1 MEAPDGWNWLEIPPI
16 RFPKN
21 SLVDNLIQLSS
32 FGVVRC
38 TYKMIGD
45 STARVRIYLLPDDV
59 GRGSIVRDSREINK
73 FRREVLYALDTSK
86 EGWQGLKVKGH
97 EPLVAPG
104 DAHLSLFYL
113 FNTLDS
119 PKPNP
124 EAKWIKDRNTTDL
137 MNRVLKKPIAGMK
150 NPLYGYQ
157 KKTVAVM
164 IQRELAPENTQDTRF
179 RCITGPQGQRYYLD
193 LETTEMLIEPRKYED
208 VRGGILA
215 EDTGTGKTFICLAL
229 ILATKYQYSFIP
241 EEYEEPPRLRESPL
255 SLSDLAVAAIW
266 KHSIG
271 WGEFKDD
278 VGSVNLAKL
287 RAAHAFYEVH
297 PPSRSRSKRYN
308 VSDVKE
314 KIYVGTG
321 TIVVCPP
328 NLVDQWKREINIH
341 VEEKAL
347 KMLVLVKQSED
358 IPPVSELLEYDLIII
373 ARPRFDM
380 EEREG
385 KDKDG
390 RRESGGKPLVCRC
403 PYKGASRIA
412 DCVCFDRETVYKSPL
427 MSIRWKRLI
436 VDEGHS
442 MASSSPIMNRG
453 VCVAQRLPVER
464 RWIVSATPVTGLL
477 GMSSGM
483 NIGETEEALEARR
496 EQELEERRVA
506 QTNEANDLEKLGR
519 IVCDFLRIRPWVLPS
534 EGQSNEYASWKI
546 YISKGFMQR
555 QPGSTDCVRS
565 ILQRIMIRHSLKDVE
580 KDVSLPPLYHTPVY
594 LEPGFFE
601 RLSMNLFL
609 GGIAT
614 NAVTSERVD
623 KDYMFHPKNRG
634 PLRELTNNLL
644 KRSGFY
650 WMGHSRPDVQLMVS
664 VSQKCLNDPRKN
676 HSLQDK
682 GLLKLAID
690 SGLRALSNPI
700 WNACIQNSEMAYSVI
715 NFPESIASEWVL
727 VKGSKDP
734 YPIGGKSVQDVQRY
748 VNANAYDP
756 NLIKKL
762 GDRAG
767 VAAADAHLIAGAR
780 KNGKS
785 GIVSTRV
792 DQQNAEEHSTN
803 GAAEIKSNLKSI
815 LKQSTNPVSL
825 VPEDSE
831 LAETEI
837 IGTASRKLTYLL
849 GKVLEYHKTEKILI
863 FYESEDV
870 AFYIA
875 QGLEI
880 IGVEYLGY
888 QKNLPSQEKAK
899 YLVTFQFSQTFRV
912 FLMDLS
918 QAAFGLNISAA
929 SRVFFVN
936 PVWQPS
942 VEHQALAR
950 AHRIGQKRPVYAETL
965 ILNHTIEREM
975 WDRRQGM
982 TARELDLSKGAAAN
996 DSKMRDIMSNT
1007 KFLKTD
1013 DDDLSFPSSESP
1025 NGTSPPS
1032 NRFATFKSPQPL
1044 LGPGKHGGVY
1054 SHEGLDDRLRKTYK
1068 VKTPRDPIAAAASS
1082 PPTFPTPT
1090 TSSSLSSSPL
1100 FIIGASSD
1108 DSDEEIVSDLR
1119 VAPPAAPPVMLASP
1133 HKRRA
1138 SITVS
1143 PAGGVGGGG
1152 KRRRASNGSASGGVS
1167 AVKGVR
1173 FS

>member
-1 MEAPDGWNWLEIPPI
+1 MPRRPAPGMEAPDCWNWLEIPPI
-16 RFPKN
+16 HFPKH
-21 SLVDNLIQLSS
+21 SMADNLIQLASLC
-32 FGVVRC
+32 VLRC
-38 TYKMIGD
+38 TYRMIAD
-45 STARVRIYLLPDDV
+45 STARVRIYMLPDDV
-59 GRGSIVRDSREINK
+59 GRRVIPRDSREISK
-73 FRREVLYALDTSK
+73 FRREVLYALDTS
-86 EGWQGLKVKGH
+86 EAGWQGLKVKGH
-97 EPLVAPG
+97 KPLVAPG
-104 DAHLSLFYL
+104 DVHLSLFYL

-119 PKPNP
+119 PNPNP
-124 EAKWIKDRNTTDL
+124 KAEWVRDRNTTDL
-137 MNRVLKKPIAGMK
+137 MNRVLKKPVVGMK

-157 KKTVAVM
+157 KKTVAMM
-164 IQRELAPENTQDTRF
+164 IQRELAPENTQDARF
-179 RCITGPQGQRYYLD
+179 RCFTGPQGRKYYLD
-193 LETTEMLIEPRKYED
+193 LETTEMLVEPRKYED

-241 EEYEEPPRLRESPL
+241 EEHEEPSHLRQSPP

-266 KHSIG
+266 KHSLG

-278 VGSVNLAKL
+278 LGAVNLAKL
-287 RAAHAFYEVH
+287 RAAHAFYEVQ
-297 PPSRSRSKRYN
+297 PPSRSRSKRYSP
-308 VSDVKE
+308 SDVKE
-314 KIYVGTG
+314 RIYLGTG

-341 VEEKAL
+341 VAEQAL
-347 KMLVLVKQSED
+347 KTLVLVKSSEG
-358 IPPVSELLEYDLIII
+358 IPPVSDLLEYDLVII

-385 KDKDG
+385 RDKAG
-390 RRESGGKPLVCRC
+390 RRESGGKPLSCRC
-403 PYKGASRIA
+403 PYKGATRIA
-412 DCVCFDRETVYKSPL
+412 DCVCFDRDAVYKSPL

-442 MASSSPIMNRG
+442 MASSSSLMNRG

-506 QTNEANDLEKLGR
+506 QTNESNDLEKLGR
-519 IVCDFLRIRPWVLPS
+519 IVCDFLRVRPWALPS
-534 EGQSNEYASWKI
+534 EGQSSEYASWKA
-546 YISKGFMQR
+546 YVSKGFMQR

-565 ILQRIMIRHSLKDVE
+565 ILQRIMIRHRLKDIE
-580 KDVSLPPLYHTPVY
+580 KDVALPPLYHTPVY

-609 GGIAT
+609 GGIAS

-623 KDYMFHPKNRG
+623 QDYMFHPKNRG

-650 WMGHSRPDVQLMVS
+650 WMGHSSADVQLMVA
-664 VSQKCLNDPRKN
+664 VSQRCLADPTKHHN
-676 HSLQDK
+676 KQDRE
-682 GLLKLAID
+682 LLESAIE
-690 SGLRALSNPI
+690 SGLRALSNPV
-700 WNACIQNSEMAYSVI
+700 WNACIRNSEMAYSVLH
-715 NFPESIASEWVL
+715 FPASIAAEWAL
-727 VKGSKDP
+727 VKGSNNP

-748 VNANAYDP
+748 VNAHAYDP
-756 NLIKKL
+756 KLISKL
-762 GDRAG
+762 GDKVG
-767 VAAADAHLIAGAR
+767 VAAADVYLTGNTR
-780 KNGKS
+780 RNGKS
-785 GIVSTRV
+785 KMTSTV
-792 DQQNAEEHSTN
+792 VGKHNAEERSAN
-803 GAAEIKSNLKSI
+803 DAEIKSNLKSI
-815 LKQSTNPVSL
+815 LKRCTTPVST
-825 VPEDSE
+825 VSEDSP
-831 LAETEI
+831 LARTEI
-837 IGTASRKLTYLL
+837 IGTASQKLTYLL
-849 GKVLEYHKTEKILI
+849 DKVLEYHETEKILI

-888 QKNLPSQEKAK
+888 QKNLPSHEKAK

-929 SRVFFVN
+929 SRIFFVN

-982 TARELDLSKGAAAN
+982 TAAELNLSKGAAAN
-996 DSKMRDIMSNT
+996 DSKMRDIISST
-1007 KFLKTD
+1007 RFLKTD
-1013 DDDLSFPSSESP
+1013 DTEGEVDRNGNPNNTPISSD
-1025 NGTSPPS
+1025 
-1032 NRFATFKSPQPL
+1032 RFASLKCPQSL

-1068 VKTPRDPIAAAASS
+1068 APRDRASS
-1082 PPTFPTPT
+1082 LTPT
-1090 TSSSLSSSPL
+1090 TPDYLEL
-1100 FIIGASSD
+1100 G
-1108 DSDEEIVSDLR
+1108 SDEEIVSDLR
-1119 VAPPAAPPVMLASP
+1119 VAPPP
-1133 HKRRA
+1133 KRRA
-1138 SITVS
+1138 SVAS
-1143 PAGGVGGGG
+1143 SGAGSSGK
-1152 KRRRASNGSASGGVS
+1152 KRRRSSNSSSSSA
-1167 AVKGVR
+1167 AAARKAVR

>member
-1 MEAPDGWNWLEIPPI
+1 MLNGLSSLCAVGSVDLEVPRRPAPGMEAPDGWNWLEIPPI
-16 RFPKN
+16 RFPRH
-21 SLVDNLIQLSS
+21 SIADNLIQLASLR
-32 FGVVRC
+32 VLRC

-45 STARVRIYLLPDDV
+45 STARVRVYLLPDDV
-59 GRGSIVRDSREINK
+59 GRRIVPRDSREISK
-73 FRREVLYALDTSK
+73 FRREVLCALDTSRA
-86 EGWQGLKVKGH
+86 GWQGLKVKSH

-119 PKPNP
+119 PNPNP
-124 EAKWIKDRNTTDL
+124 KAEWVKDRNTTDL
-137 MNRVLKKPIAGMK
+137 MNRVLKKPIVGMK
-150 NPLYGYQ
+150 TPLYGYQ
-157 KKTVAVM
+157 KKTVAMM
-164 IQRELAPENTQDTRF
+164 IQRELAPENTQDSRF
-179 RCITGPQGQRYYLD
+179 RCYTGPRGQKYYLD
-193 LETTEMLIEPRKYED
+193 LETAEMLIEPKKYED

-241 EEYEEPPRLRESPL
+241 EEYEEPPLLRESPP

-266 KHSIG
+266 KHSLG

-278 VGSVNLAKL
+278 LGVINVAKL
-287 RAAHAFYEVH
+287 RAAHAFYEVP
-297 PPSRSRSKRYN
+297 PPSRSRSKRYSPSN
-308 VSDVKE
+308 VKE
-314 KIYVGTG
+314 KIYLGTG

-328 NLVDQWKREINIH
+328 NLVDQWKREISIH
-341 VEEKAL
+341 VGEKAL
-347 KMLVLVKQSED
+347 KTLVLVKSSEE

-385 KDKDG
+385 RDKAG
-390 RRESGGKPLVCRC
+390 RRES
-403 PYKGASRIA
+403 A
-412 DCVCFDRETVYKSPL
+412 YKSPL

-442 MASSSPIMNRG
+442 MASSSSLMNRG

-483 NIGETEEALEARR
+483 NIGETAEALEARR
-496 EQELEERRVA
+496 EQELEERKVA

-519 IVCDFLRIRPWVLPS
+519 IVCDFLRVRPWALPS
-534 EGQSNEYASWKI
+534 EGQSNEYASWKV

-565 ILQRIMIRHSLKDVE
+565 ILQRIMIRHRLKDIE
-580 KDVSLPPLYHTPVY
+580 KDITLPPLYHTPVY

-609 GGIAT
+609 GGIAS

-623 KDYMFHPKNRG
+623 QDYMFHPKNRG

-650 WMGHSRPDVQLMVS
+650 WMGHSSADVQLMVS
-664 VSQKCLNDPRKN
+664 VSQKCLADPVKHHN
-676 HSLQDK
+676 KQDRE
-682 GLLKLAID
+682 LLESAIEA
-690 SGLRALSNPI
+690 GLRALGNPV
-700 WNACIQNSEMAYSVI
+700 WSACIRNSEMAYSVLH
-715 NFPESIASEWVL
+715 FPESIAAEWAL
-727 VKGSKDP
+727 VRGSKNP
-734 YPIGGKSVQDVQRY
+734 YPLGGKSVQDVQRY
-748 VNANAYDP
+748 VNAHAYDP
-756 NLIKKL
+756 KLISKL
-762 GDRAG
+762 GDKVG
-767 VAAADAHLIAGAR
+767 VAAADAYLTGNTTR
-780 KNGKS
+780 NGKS
-785 GIVSTRV
+785 KTASTV
-792 DQQNAEEHSTN
+792 VGQQNTEARTAN
-803 GAAEIKSNLKSI
+803 GAETKSNLKSI
-815 LKQSTNPVSL
+815 LKRCTTPVST
-825 VPEDSE
+825 VSKDSP
-831 LAETEI
+831 LAKTVV

-849 GKVLEYHKTEKILI
+849 DKVLEYHETEKILI

-888 QKNLPSQEKAK
+888 QKNLPSHEKAK

-929 SRVFFVN
+929 SRIFFVN

-982 TARELDLSKGAAAN
+982 TAAELDLSKGVAAN
-996 DSKMRDIMSNT
+996 DSKMRDIISST
-1007 KFLKTD
+1007 KFLKTYD
-1013 DDDLSFPSSESP
+1013 AEDKVDP
-1025 NGTSPPS
+1025 NGNSSTSIS
-1032 NRFATFKSPQPL
+1032 SDRFANFKSPQTL

-1068 VKTPRDPIAAAASS
+1068 APRERASS
-1082 PPTFPTPT
+1082 LTPM
-1090 TSSSLSSSPL
+1090 SPD
-1100 FIIGASSD
+1100 FQDS

-1119 VAPPAAPPVMLASP
+1119 AVPSP
-1133 HKRRA
+1133 KRRA
-1138 SITVS
+1138 SVAS
-1143 PAGGVGGGG
+1143 SGAGSGDR
-1152 KRRRASNGSASGGVS
+1152 KRRRSSNSSSSSAA
-1167 AVKGVR
+1167 AVRKAVR
-1173 FS
+1173 FG